1 MKLLEGRLIN
11 VSNRLPV
18 EIKNRS
24 GHPRLS
30 RSSGGLAT
38 ALDSVWRGQHGVWIG
53 WAGAGAD
60 SSAADALLQKAA
72 HGRPCTFKPVA
83 ISREEVSKFY
93 AGFANEIIWPLFH
106 DMPSRCDFDPEN
118 WEVYQRVNRRFAQAT
133 AEIATAKDVI
143 WAHDYHLML
152 MGRYLREAGS
162 LAPAGFF
169 LHIPFPSPDMFEKLP
184 WRKSILRSLLQ
195 YNLIGFQADR
205 DRFNFLSCLERIL
218 PEAAVSRD
226 ETNHLDNGAVS
237 VVLDGHRTTIGTFP
251 ISISFEEFAGH
262 AASRQVEA
270 GAKQLRHELTHRFL
284 VLGVDRMDY
293 TKGIPERLKAFRI
306 LLRRFP
312 ELRQRVTL
320 LQVVVPSREEI
331 FNYKELRRE
340 VELLV
345 SQING
350 EFTESGWV
358 PIHYMHR
365 SLTRRQLLTYYRA
378 ADILLV
384 TSLKDGMNLVAK
396 EFCAAQVDEC
406 GVVILSE
413 FTGAAAELQHGAL
426 VINPYD
432 LTAMAEAIHRACVM
446 PVEEKRSRMRLLRG
460 VVRTHNVQAWAD
472 SFLSAVLASG
482 RGVEPRGV
490 ELPGREPQGREPQQ
504 VETRAEAVSPAEPSV
519 LNALSF
525 RPAPKNTLSFRTAA
539 GGEEPAFL
547 PAPPR
552 VKRPVKDARA

>member
-38 ALDSVWRGQHGVWIG
+38 ALDSVWRGQHGFWIG
-53 WAGAGAD
+53 WAGTAGD
-60 SSAADALLQKAA
+60 SPIAGSLLEKAA
-72 HGRPCTFKPVA
+72 HGRSYSFKPVT
-83 ISREEVSKFY
+83 ISRDEVSKY
-93 AGFANEIIWPLFH
+93 YTGFANEIIWPLFH
-106 DMPSRCDFDPEN
+106 DMPSRCDFDPEC
-118 WEVYQRVNRRFAQAT
+118 WEIYQRVNRRFAQAA

-143 WAHDYHLML
+143 WVHDYHLML

-162 LAPAGFF
+162 PAHAGFF
-169 LHIPFPSPDMFEKLP
+169 LHIPFPAPDMFEKLP

-195 YNLIGFQADR
+195 YHLLGFQTDR
-205 DRFNFLSCLERIL
+205 DRYNFLSCLERIV
-218 PEAAVSRD
+218 PEVAIHHGD
-226 ETNHLDNGAVS
+226 LDNS
-237 VVLDGHRTTIGTFP
+237 VVLDGHRTMIGTFP
-251 ISISFEEFAGH
+251 ISISFEEFASH
-262 AASRQVEA
+262 AASRQVESA
-270 GAKQLRHELTHRFL
+270 VNQLRHEMTHRLL

-293 TKGIPERLKAFRI
+293 TKGIPERLKAFRV

-312 ELRQRVTL
+312 ELRHRVTL

-446 PVEEKRSRMRLLRG
+446 PVEEKRSRMRLLRDI
-460 VVRTHNVQAWAD
+460 VRTHSVQTWAD
-472 SFLSAVLASG
+472 AFLSATITADP
-482 RGVEPRGV
+482 RVEATSPL
-490 ELPGREPQGREPQQ
+490 EPLNLP
-504 VETRAEAVSPAEPSV
+504 AM
-519 LNALSF
+519 
-525 RPAPKNTLSFRTAA
+525 SFRTAA
-539 GGEEPAFL
+539 ADSAVSFRTAAPNDEVSFRTAKGGEEPAFL
-547 PAPPR
+547 SAPTR
-552 VKRPVKDARA
+552 TKRSTKDARV

>member
-1 MKLLEGRLIN
+1 MRVLEGRLIN

-53 WAGAGAD
+53 WAGAVD
-60 SSAADALLQKAA
+60 SATAVGLLQKVA
-72 HGRPCTFKPVA
+72 HGRPYSFKPVT

-93 AGFANEIIWPLFH
+93 SGFANEIIWPLFH
-106 DMPSRCDFDPEN
+106 DMPSRCDFDPEY
-118 WEVYQRVNRRFAQAT
+118 WEIYQRVNRRFAQAT

-152 MGRYLREAGS
+152 MGRYLREADNS
-162 LAPAGFF
+162 AQAGFF
-169 LHIPFPSPDMFEKLP
+169 LHIPFPAPDMFEKLP
-184 WRKSILRSLLQ
+184 WRRSILRALLQ
-195 YNLIGFQADR
+195 YNLLGFQTDHDR
-205 DRFNFLSCLERIL
+205 YNFLSCLERIL
-218 PEAAVSRD
+218 PEATALREDSD
-226 ETNHLDNGAVS
+226 SS
-237 VVLDGHRTTIGTFP
+237 VVLEGHRTRIGTFP
-251 ISISFEEFAGH
+251 VSIAFEEFASH
-262 AASRQVEA
+262 AASREVESA
-270 GAKQLRHELTHRFL
+270 ANQFRLEMTNKFL

-312 ELRQRVTL
+312 ELRHRVTL
-320 LQVVVPSREEI
+320 LQVVVPSREDI
-331 FNYKELRRE
+331 PNYKELRRE

-396 EFCAAQVDEC
+396 EFCASQVEEC
-406 GVVILSE
+406 GVAIISE
-413 FTGAAAELQHGAL
+413 FTGAAAELQHGAI
-426 VINPYD
+426 VVNPYD
-432 LTAMAEAIHRACVM
+432 LAGIAEAIHRACVM
-446 PVEEKRSRMRLLRG
+446 PLEEKRSRMRLLRDI
-460 VVRTHNVQAWAD
+460 VRTYNVQSWAD
-472 SFLSAVLASG
+472 SFLSALITT
-482 RGVEPRGV
+482 EP
-490 ELPGREPQGREPQQ
+490 
-504 VETRAEAVSPAEPSV
+504 SAEPKAVPEAGGGPSDED
-519 LNALSF
+519 NSLSLI
-525 RPAPKNTLSFRTAA
+525 AAA
-539 GGEEPAFL
+539 GSQDQRIA
-547 PAPPR
+547 
-552 VKRPVKDARA
+552 

>member
-53 WAGAGAD
+53 WAGAAD
-60 SSAADALLQKAA
+60 SATADTLLQKAA
-72 HGRPCTFKPVA
+72 HGRSYSFKAVP

-93 AGFANEIIWPLFH
+93 SGFANEIIWPLFH
-106 DMPSRCDFDPEN
+106 DMPSRCDFDPEY

-152 MGRYLREAGS
+152 MGRYLREAGTP
-162 LAPAGFF
+162 ARAGFF
-169 LHIPFPSPDMFEKLP
+169 LHIPFPAPDMFEKLP
-184 WRKSILRSLLQ
+184 WRKSILRALLH
-195 YNLIGFQADR
+195 YHLLGFQTDR
-205 DRFNFLSCLERIL
+205 DRYNFLSCLERLL
-218 PEAAVSRD
+218 PEAAVSRGD
-226 ETNHLDNGAVS
+226 FDNG
-237 VVLDGHRTTIGTFP
+237 VVLDGRRTKVGTFP
-251 ISISFEEFAGH
+251 ISIAFEEFASH
-262 AASRQVEA
+262 AASREVESA
-270 GAKQLRHELTHRFL
+270 ANQLRHELTHRFL

-312 ELRQRVTL
+312 ELRHRVTL

-331 FNYKELRRE
+331 PNYKELRRE

-378 ADILLV
+378 ADSLLV

-396 EFCAAQVDEC
+396 EFCAAQVEEC
-406 GVVILSE
+406 GVVIISE
-413 FTGAAAELQHGAL
+413 FTGAAAELQHGAI

-432 LTAMAEAIHRACVM
+432 LAGIAEAIHRACVM
-446 PVEEKRSRMRLLRG
+446 PVEEKRSRMRLLRDI
-460 VVRTHNVQAWAD
+460 VRSYNVQSWAD
-472 SFLSAVLASG
+472 AFLSAAITG
-482 RGVEPRGV
+482 EPRV
-490 ELPGREPQGREPQQ
+490 EARVVHE
-504 VETRAEAVSPAEPSV
+504 
-519 LNALSF
+519 
-525 RPAPKNTLSFRTAA
+525 A
-539 GGEEPAFL
+539 GGS
-547 PAPPR
+547 PPDEDTDIPLLAVPGSLDQR
-552 VKRPVKDARA
+552 IA

>member
-38 ALDSVWRGQHGVWIG
+38 ALDSVWRDQHGVWIG
-53 WAGAGAD
+53 WAGAAPD
-60 SSAADALLQKAA
+60 SPTAEALLQKAA
-72 HGRPCTFKPVA
+72 RGRSYSFKPVA
-83 ISREEVSKFY
+83 ISRDEVSKFY
-93 AGFANEIIWPLFH
+93 SGFANEIIWPLFH
-106 DMPSRCDFDPEN
+106 DMPSRCNFDPEY
-118 WEVYQRVNRRFAQAT
+118 WEVYQRVNRRFAQVT

-162 LAPAGFF
+162 PAHAGFF
-169 LHIPFPSPDMFEKLP
+169 LHIPFPAPDIFEKLP
-184 WRKSILRSLLQ
+184 WRKPILRALVQYDLL
-195 YNLIGFQADR
+195 GFQTDR
-205 DRFNFLSCLERIL
+205 DRYNFLSCLERIL
-218 PEAAVSRD
+218 PEAEVSRG
-226 ETNHLDNGAVS
+226 EFDNSIA
-237 VVLDGHRTTIGTFP
+237 LDGHRARAGTFP
-251 ISISFEEFAGH
+251 ISTAFEEFASH
-262 AASRQVEA
+262 AASHEVEA
-270 GAKQLRHELTHRFL
+270 AANQLRHELTHRFL

-312 ELRQRVTL
+312 ELRHRVTM
-320 LQVVVPSREEI
+320 LQVVVPSREDI
-331 FNYKELRRE
+331 PNYKELRRE

-350 EFTESGWV
+350 EFTEAGWV

-378 ADILLV
+378 ADSLLV

-396 EFCAAQVDEC
+396 EFCAAQVEEC
-406 GVVILSE
+406 GVVIISE

-432 LTAMAEAIHRACVM
+432 LAGVAEAIHRACVM
-446 PVEEKRSRMRLLRG
+446 PVEEKRLRMRLMRDI
-460 VVRTHNVQAWAD
+460 VRTYNVQSWAD
-472 SFLSAVLASG
+472 AFLSAAM
-482 RGVEPRGV
+482 
-490 ELPGREPQGREPQQ
+490 
-504 VETRAEAVSPAEPSV
+504 TAEPTME
-519 LNALSF
+519 AKSF
-525 RPAPKNTLSFRTAA
+525 RESDGGRDEDTGIPLIAA
-539 GGEEPAFL
+539 AS
-547 PAPPR
+547 AQDQR
-552 VKRPVKDARA
+552 IA

>member
-1 MKLLEGRLIN
+1 MKLLDGRLIN
-11 VSNRLPV
+11 ISNRLPV
-18 EIKNRS
+18 EIKNHS

-53 WAGAGAD
+53 WAGAAAD
-60 SSAADALLQKAA
+60 SASAEALLQKAA
-72 HGRPCTFKPVA
+72 HGRSYSFKPVT
-83 ISREEVSKFY
+83 ISRDEVSKFY
-93 AGFANEIIWPLFH
+93 SGFANEIIWPLFH
-106 DMPSRCDFDPEN
+106 DMPSRCDFDPEY

-162 LAPAGFF
+162 PAHAGFF
-169 LHIPFPSPDMFEKLP
+169 LHIPFPAPDMFEKLP
-184 WRKSILRSLLQ
+184 WRKSILRGLLQ
-195 YNLIGFQADR
+195 YDLLGFQTDR
-205 DRFNFLSCLERIL
+205 DRYNFLSCLERIL
-218 PEAAVSRD
+218 PEAIALRSGS
-226 ETNHLDNGAVS
+226 DNIVG
-237 VVLDGHRTTIGTFP
+237 LEGRRTRTGTFP
-251 ISISFEEFAGH
+251 ISIAFDEFASH
-262 AASRQVEA
+262 AASHEVETA
-270 GAKQLRHELTHRFL
+270 AKQLRHELTHRFL

-312 ELRQRVTL
+312 ELRHRVTL

-350 EFTESGWV
+350 EFTDAGWV
-358 PIHYMHR
+358 PIHYIHR
-365 SLTRRQLLTYYRA
+365 NLTRKQLLTYYRA

-396 EFCAAQVDEC
+396 EFCAAQVEEC
-406 GVVILSE
+406 GVAIISE
-413 FTGAAAELQHGAL
+413 FTGAAAELQHGAI

-432 LTAMAEAIHRACVM
+432 LAGIAEAIHRACVM
-446 PVEEKRSRMRLLRG
+446 PVEEKRSRMQLLRDI
-460 VVRTHNVQAWAD
+460 VRTHNVQTWAD
-472 SFLSAVLASG
+472 AFLSAVIAAEPGAEPKALRETGISSSEEDASVPLIAAAGSHGQRIVLKQAVGSGLQASG
-482 RGVEPRGV
+482 
-490 ELPGREPQGREPQQ
+490 
-504 VETRAEAVSPAEPSV
+504 
-519 LNALSF
+519 F
-525 RPAPKNTLSFRTAA
+525 RL
-539 GGEEPAFL
+539 
-547 PAPPR
+547 
-552 VKRPVKDARA
+552 